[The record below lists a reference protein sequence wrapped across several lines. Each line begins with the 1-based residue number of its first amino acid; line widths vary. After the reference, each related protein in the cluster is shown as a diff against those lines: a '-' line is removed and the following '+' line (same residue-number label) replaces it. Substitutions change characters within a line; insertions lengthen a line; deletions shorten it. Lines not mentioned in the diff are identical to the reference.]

1 VQHDQLPKNV
11 RIEGDV
17 TKNTLKI
24 GSSIRHINLVIT
36 FRGSGSQVEI
46 GEDCA
51 LNGQLFAADG
61 ATIRVGKRTAMLGVH
76 VAAHEGSTVEIGER
90 CLFSNTIRIRPS
102 DAHKIFDMES
112 GLRINDQKPIIIG
125 DDVWV
130 GEYVQIAKGAR
141 IGSGSI
147 VGATSYVTGEFP
159 QNSLIAGT
167 PARLLRSGVRWE
179 P

>member
-1 VQHDQLPKNV
+1 MQLDQLPKNV

-17 TKNTLKI
+17 TNNTVI
-24 GSSIRHINLVIT
+24 VEPSIRHINLVIT
-36 FRGSGSQVEI
+36 LRGSGSRVEI
-46 GEDCA
+46 GPDCA

-61 ATIRVGKRTAMLGVH
+61 ATIRIGRRTAMLGVH

-102 DAHKIFDMES
+102 DAHKIFDIES
-112 GLRINDQKPIIIG
+112 GLRINDQRPIVIG
-125 DDVWV
+125 DEVWV

-141 IGSGSI
+141 VGSGSI
-147 VGATSYVTGEFP
+147 IGATSFVSGEFP
-159 QNSLIAGT
+159 NNSLIAGS

>member
-1 VQHDQLPKNV
+1 MQLDQLPKNV

-17 TKNTLKI
+17 TNNTVI
-24 GSSIRHINLVIT
+24 IAPSSRHIKLVIT
-36 FRGSGSQVEI
+36 LRGTGSHVEI
-46 GEDCA
+46 GADCA

-61 ATIRVGKRTAMLGVH
+61 AVIRVGNRTAMLGVH

-112 GLRINDQKPIIIG
+112 GQRLNDQKPIIIG
-125 DDVWV
+125 DEVWV

-159 QNSLIAGT
+159 NNSLIAGT
-167 PARLLRSGVRWE
+167 PARLLRTGVRWE